1 MRRISLFIL
10 VALNIN
16 LSFGADYS
24 KIDKQSGT
32 IPSYLKTAPE
42 IAGYLTKGLT
52 NPTEKVRA
60 IYYWISHNIKYD
72 VSLLGT
78 VNISYQAGERNLLNE
93 VLNKRMGVCQH
104 YAVLF
109 NACCKSVGIQSYT
122 ISGYTTQ
129 NGVLANLSHAWN
141 AVVINGNYY
150 EIDATWAAGYIQ
162 SGKFK
167 QEFTDLYFLISPTV
181 FIRTHMPFD
190 PIWQFLNNPITHVD
204 FKNGDFSRL
213 NIMSDYN
220 FTDSIKVSET
230 LDSLSNLIRSDK
242 RIQKSGLT
250 NSLIKTFI
258 FYNQQNIVQL
268 KYNQAV
274 KDFNKAVQDY
284 NIYIMSKNKQ
294 FNNTTLPDDQILELL
309 SAVHENI
316 NKAENGIKFLN
327 GDGHKLWES
336 ILAMQTS
343 INKLRENT
351 GAEDAFVKKY
361 ISTWKPARM
370 LLFVR

>member
-1 MRRISLFIL
+1 
-10 VALNIN
+10 
-16 LSFGADYS
+16 
-24 KIDKQSGT
+24 
-32 IPSYLKTAPE
+32 
-42 IAGYLTKGLT
+42 
-52 NPTEKVRA
+52 
-60 IYYWISHNIKYD
+60 
-72 VSLLGT
+72 
-78 VNISYQAGERNLLNE
+78 
-93 VLNKRMGVCQH
+93 
-104 YAVLF
+104 
-109 NACCKSVGIQSYT
+109 
-122 ISGYTTQ
+122 
-129 NGVLANLSHAWN
+129 
-141 AVVINGNYY
+141 
-150 EIDATWAAGYIQ
+150 
-162 SGKFK
+162 
-167 QEFTDLYFLISPTV
+167 
-181 FIRTHMPFD
+181 MPFD
-190 PIWQFLNNPITHVD
+190 PIWQFLDNPVTHGD

>member
-1 MRRISLFIL
+1 MKRFILFTL
-10 VALNIN
+10 VALNIS

-32 IPSYLKTAPE
+32 IPTYLKTSPE
-42 IAGYLTKGLT
+42 IAGYLTKGLI
-52 NPTEKVRA
+52 NPTDKVRA

-78 VNISYQAGERNLLNE
+78 ANISYQAGERNLLNE
-93 VLNKRMGVCQH
+93 VLEKRMGVCQH
-104 YAVLF
+104 YAELF
-109 NACCKSVGIQSYT
+109 NACCKSVGIKSYI

-129 NGVLANLSHAWN
+129 NGVLASLSHAWN
-141 AVVINGNYY
+141 AVFINGNYY
-150 EIDATWAAGYIQ
+150 EIDVTWASGYVQ
-162 SGKFK
+162 NGKFK
-167 QEFTDLYFLISPTV
+167 QEFTDLYFLIPPAV
-181 FIRTHMPFD
+181 FIKTHMPFD
-190 PIWQFLNNPITHVD
+190 PIWQFLDNPVTHGD

-351 GAEDAFVKKY
+351 GAEDAFVKK
-361 ISTWKPARM
+361 
-370 LLFVR
+370 